1 MIYGSLHSCVSA
13 NIDALVDV
21 TPFATTER
29 RWELYR
35 LLGEPVRLRLL
46 ALAAEEEL
54 AIGELA
60 DLLGESQPNVSRHLK
75 VLRGAQLLAERKEG
89 TRVFVRLD
97 DRLARDPV
105 IADALG
111 AGRSLCEEDGSLER
125 VAEVLAAREA
135 PARAFFEAPGVEPE
149 AWPSEL
155 GAYLAALAPLVERR
169 GFAVDVGTGDGA
181 FLEVLAP
188 IFDRVLAVDRSEAQ
202 LARARTR
209 LSRRGYTNVDLA
221 LAELGDAHLRERVDA
236 RGGADAVFASRVL
249 HHASRPGAALSDLA
263 RLAAPGGVVIVV
275 DYVAHEDERMRE
287 RQADAWLGFAP
298 KELEGYARRA
308 GLEGARVT
316 KVPAARCGDG
326 PDGHLDWQVL
336 AARRAA

>member
-1 MIYGSLHSCVSA
+1 MDVS
-13 NIDALVDV
+13 
-21 TPFATTER
+21 PFATTER

-60 DLLGESQPNVSRHLK
+60 ELLGESQPNVSRHLK
-75 VLRGAQLLAERKEG
+75 ALRGAQLLTERKEG

-97 DRLARDPV
+97 ERLANDPV
-105 IADALG
+105 IVDALG
-111 AGRSLCEEDGSLER
+111 AGRALCEADGSLDR

-135 PARAFFEAPGVEPE
+135 PARAFFDAPGEEPE
-149 AWPSEL
+149 PWPSEL
-155 GAYLAALAPLVERR
+155 GAYLAALAPLVARR
-169 GFAVDVGTGDGA
+169 GFAVDVGTGDGS

-202 LARARTR
+202 LARARAR
-209 LSRRGYTNVDLA
+209 LSRRGYSNVELA
-221 LAELGDAHLRERVDA
+221 LAELGDTHLRQQVDA

-249 HHASRPGAALSDLA
+249 HHASRPSAALAELA
-263 RLAAPGGVVIVV
+263 RLVAPGGVVIVV
-275 DYVAHEDERMRE
+275 DYVAHEDERLRDQ
-287 RQADAWLGFAP
+287 QADAWLGFAP
-298 KELEGYARRA
+298 KELTGYARRA

>member
-1 MIYGSLHSCVSA
+1 M
-13 NIDALVDV
+13 DV

-75 VLRGAQLLAERKEG
+75 VLRGAQLLTERKEG

-135 PARAFFEAPGVEPE
+135 PARAFFDAPGEEPE

-221 LAELGDAHLRERVDA
+221 LAELGDALLRERVDA

-249 HHASRPGAALSDLA
+249 HHASRPGTALAELA
-263 RLAAPGGVVIVV
+263 QLVAPGGVVIVV

-298 KELEGYARRA
+298 KELAGYARRA